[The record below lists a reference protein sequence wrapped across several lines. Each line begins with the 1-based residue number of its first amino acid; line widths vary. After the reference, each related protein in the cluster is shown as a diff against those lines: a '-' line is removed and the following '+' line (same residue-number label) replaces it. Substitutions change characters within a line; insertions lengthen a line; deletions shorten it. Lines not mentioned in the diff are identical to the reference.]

1 MVYYSS
7 SNYLRRIILYDNR
20 LTDDKLYT
28 IAKKRV
34 EEKKDFFF
42 HLIIYISINII
53 LWIITISES
62 GKIIIPMSTT
72 VGWGI
77 GVLNQGINLFYN
89 EKSGS
94 VEKEFMKLKRNFSEI
109 EPIEE

>member
-1 MVYYSS
+1 MYG
-7 SNYLRRIILYDNR
+7 DQ
-20 LTDDKLYT
+20 LTDNQLYT

-34 EEKKDFFF
+34 EDKKDFFF

-62 GKIIIPMSTT
+62 GKIIILISTT

-94 VEKEFMKLKRNFSEI
+94 VEKEFKKLKRNFNED
-109 EPIEE
+109 EPEE

>member
-1 MVYYSS
+1 MYG
-7 SNYLRRIILYDNR
+7 DQ
-20 LTDDKLYT
+20 LTDNQLYT

-34 EEKKDFFF
+34 EDKKDFFF

-62 GKIIIPMSTT
+62 GKIIIPISTT

-94 VEKEFMKLKRNFSEI
+94 VEKEFKKLKRNFNGSEPV
-109 EPIEE
+109 ENN